1 MSLLEGMQME
11 TWDDAALVHTLRVW
25 NHRVSGLATTPVEEI
40 RLMVDFMIDHY
51 FHGNNELEDD
61 SCWLDLGALALKAHP
76 FTSALEVS
84 RILSKK
90 QRDYGPNNIARFAEK
105 GLILRLHDKIARLE
119 NLLEK
124 QYEASNESIEDTYLD
139 IIGYSVIG
147 MMWMNEDFFKPLR
160 EE

>member
-1 MSLLEGMQME
+1 
-11 TWDDAALVHTLRVW
+11 
-25 NHRVSGLATTPVEEI
+25 
-40 RLMVDFMIDHY
+40 MVDFMIDSY
-51 FHGNNELEDD
+51 FHGDNEIQDD

-76 FTSALEVS
+76 FASAVEVS

-90 QRDYGPNNIARFAEK
+90 QKDYGPNNIARFAEK

-124 QYEASNESIEDTYLD
+124 GYDASNESIEDTYLD

-147 MMWMNEDFFKPLR
+147 MMWMTGDFFKPLR

>member
-1 MSLLEGMQME
+1 MSLAEAVELK
-11 TWDDAALVHTLRVW
+11 TWDDAALFHTLRVW
-25 NHRVSGLATTPVEEI
+25 NHRVAPLGTTPVEEI
-40 RLMVDFMIDHY
+40 RLLVDLMIDRY
-51 FHGNNELEDD
+51 FNGNKKLEDE
-61 SCWLDLGALALKAHP
+61 SYWLDLGALALKAYP
-76 FTSALEVS
+76 FASALEVS
-84 RILSKK
+84 VILAKK

-124 QYEASNESIEDTYLD
+124 DHEAANESIEDTYLD